1 MPSPALSR
9 LDVREPRGA
18 VLLLHGGR
26 QRSDVPVDGRSASW
40 RLAQLLQREVALSA
54 RRRDVAVWALRY
66 GVRGWNG
73 GRPVQDARWA
83 LDRMRADLGD
93 LPVVL
98 VGHSMGGRT
107 AISVADDPRVVGV
120 VGLAPWIAE
129 DTPTAPLTGKRLVA
143 AHGRADR
150 ITSFGATRAFTERA
164 ARVAASARFL
174 DMGPL
179 GHYLLRGHQR
189 WRRIAADESL
199 GMLAADA
206 G

>member
-1 MPSPALSR
+1 MYVVSGSLTSMQAISDQERPTEAVPEISLLAISVSNLAPQHVIQLE
-9 LDVREPRGA
+9 LPLPPPDPRRPGSATGA
-18 VLLLHGGR
+18 
-26 QRSDVPVDGRSASW
+26 
-40 RLAQLLQREVALSA
+40 
-54 RRRDVAVWALRY
+54 
-66 GVRGWNG
+66 
-73 GRPVQDARWA
+73 ARWA

-129 DTPTAPLTGKRLVA
+129 DTPTAPLTGKHLVA